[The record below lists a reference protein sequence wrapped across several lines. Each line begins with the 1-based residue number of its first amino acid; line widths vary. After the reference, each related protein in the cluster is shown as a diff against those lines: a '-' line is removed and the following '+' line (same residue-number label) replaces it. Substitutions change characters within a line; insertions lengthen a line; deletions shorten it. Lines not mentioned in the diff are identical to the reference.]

1 MSYTEEYTKTT
12 LRQLTAIFYMHLNI
26 MDLHTYDTEEK
37 MMRMLRNE
45 SRENWN
51 TDYILNLAENNK
63 IEWIRGIDDPR
74 PMEEYQKSM
83 NRALSNVLC
92 KK

>member
-12 LRQLTAIFYMHLNI
+12 LRQLTAIFNIHLEM
-26 MDLHTYDTEEK
+26 MDLHTYNTEEK
-37 MMRMLRNE
+37 MMKMLRNE
-45 SRENWN
+45 SREDWK
-51 TDYILNLAENNK
+51 TDYILNLAKNNK
-63 IEWIRGIDDPR
+63 IEWICGIDDPQ

-83 NRALSNVLC
+83 NRALSNILC